1 MRELTFNEI
10 IDRKNRINELENER
24 YVEQARQMKKNGGVT
39 DSQLKQIKKD
49 KLESIERNKRIAEQ
63 DKLITKIMAHKTNG
77 TFDSTECKKLMTELS
92 ALKNNTVKSEP
103 VKIMSNA
110 KHNKILNNT
119 DDILNEVAKMKKI
132 IKPIDLAKHNKIMRE
147 TDDIIKEVSKM
158 KKITKTISTA
168 KHDKILKETDKIIEE
183 VNDILKQPKM
193 YKLLKVPVKKA
204 KLTDEEKRLERN
216 RKARE
221 RRQQAKLNV
230 PIVNN
235 NNVQTVQKAK
245 LTDEEKRLERNRK
258 ARERRQQAKLNVPI
272 ENIKPVKVEKPAKQ
286 KRVKLTEEQK
296 EERRI
301 EQNNKATEKRK
312 QAKLD
317 AMDANDRTRM
327 NIEKTKYEIDLKS
340 FMRRLGEIPENV
352 NTPHKLTEEEK
363 ATFRKFIE
371 LAKDSL
377 RTIAT
382 KEKELTAKKWLTN
395 AEINKL
401 KQQYNFKQCLVKYE
415 NLQAVKNF

>member
-1 MRELTFNEI
+1 M
-10 IDRKNRINELENER
+10 
-24 YVEQARQMKKNGGVT
+24 
-39 DSQLKQIKKD
+39 
-49 KLESIERNKRIAEQ
+49 
-63 DKLITKIMAHKTNG
+63 
-77 TFDSTECKKLMTELS
+77 
-92 ALKNNTVKSEP
+92 
-103 VKIMSNA
+103 
-110 KHNKILNNT
+110 
-119 DDILNEVAKMKKI
+119 
-132 IKPIDLAKHNKIMRE
+132 
-147 TDDIIKEVSKM
+147 
-158 KKITKTISTA
+158 
-168 KHDKILKETDKIIEE
+168 
-183 VNDILKQPKM
+183 
-193 YKLLKVPVKKA
+193 
-204 KLTDEEKRLERN
+204 
-216 RKARE
+216 
-221 RRQQAKLNV
+221 
-230 PIVNN
+230 
-235 NNVQTVQKAK
+235 
-245 LTDEEKRLERNRK
+245 
-258 ARERRQQAKLNVPI
+258 
-272 ENIKPVKVEKPAKQ
+272 
-286 KRVKLTEEQK
+286 TEEQK

-301 EQNNKATEKRK
+301 ERNNKATEKRK

-377 RTIAT
+377 RTIAA

>member
-1 MRELTFNEI
+1 MRWAMVAL
-10 IDRKNRINELENER
+10 
-24 YVEQARQMKKNGGVT
+24 
-39 DSQLKQIKKD
+39 
-49 KLESIERNKRIAEQ
+49 
-63 DKLITKIMAHKTNG
+63 
-77 TFDSTECKKLMTELS
+77 LS
-92 ALKNNTVKSEP
+92 ANLAYFAWSQSQADMPEP
-103 VKIMSNA
+103 GSGVSRFSLGYEQPDVQS
-110 KHNKILNNT
+110 LNLLDAT
-119 DDILNEVAKMKKI
+119 SDGPNEHGRQVTEA
-132 IKPIDLAKHNKIMRE
+132 PSPAWPD
-147 TDDIIKEVSKM
+147 
-158 KKITKTISTA
+158 
-168 KHDKILKETDKIIEE
+168 
-183 VNDILKQPKM
+183 
-193 YKLLKVPVKKA
+193 PVQ
-204 KLTDEEKRLERN
+204 LSGE
-216 RKARE
+216 
-221 RRQQAKLNV
+221 QQ
-230 PIVNN
+230 
-235 NNVQTVQKAK
+235 
-245 LTDEEKRLERNRK
+245 
-258 ARERRQQAKLNVPI
+258 
-272 ENIKPVKVEKPAKQ
+272 
-286 KRVKLTEEQK
+286 
-296 EERRI
+296 
-301 EQNNKATEKRK
+301 RK

>member
-1 MRELTFNEI
+1 MYIIYYNNMRELTLKEAVEQ
-10 IDRKNRINELENER
+10 KERINELENEH
-24 YVEQARQMKKNGGVT
+24 YKEQARQMKRNGGFT
-39 DSQLKQIKKD
+39 DEQIIQLKKD
-49 KLESIERNKRIAEQ
+49 KLENIERLKKMAEK
-63 DKLITKIMAHKTNG
+63 DKLLTKIKELKSNGKFNLKEREKIMAEFRALSNEPIKTN
-77 TFDSTECKKLMTELS
+77 
-92 ALKNNTVKSEP
+92 P

-110 KHNKILNNT
+110 KHNKILNST
-119 DDILNEVAKMKKI
+119 DDILKEVSKMKKI
-132 IKPIDLAKHNKIMRE
+132 IKPIDLAKHDKIMRE

-168 KHDKILKETDKIIEE
+168 KHDKILRETDKIIEE

-193 YKLLKVPVKKA
+193 YKLLKVPVK
-204 KLTDEEKRLERN
+204 
-216 RKARE
+216 
-221 RRQQAKLNV
+221 
-230 PIVNN
+230 
-235 NNVQTVQKAK
+235 KAK

-301 EQNNKATEKRK
+301 ENNRKATEKRK